1 MRYDYCFGEEPL
13 AGAKPHEIAAMT
25 RDPQPADPQPER
37 EALPDPLPAD
47 AQAEHEELLPDPV
60 DFKLFAG
67 ALGALAGLFVLLY
80 GINYG
85 PGLDYDSMQ
94 YVSVARSLQEG
105 EGFVNAKGNP
115 QTLWPPLY
123 PLALTVTAE
132 LMGGIDPRDVAGPL
146 NAVLFALTIFAA
158 GCWLRLRLESH
169 FLAVWASFAIA
180 LAIPLVEASS
190 WMLSEPLFILLTVL
204 ALIETDKFLAEGRT
218 RSLVGAAA
226 FAALA
231 WQTRYIGVVVPLFAA
246 AALLCRR
253 AVPLPRRVRDAAAVA
268 LPAAL
273 LMAPWLLRVFLIS
286 GTLTGRR
293 DEFDFPLHRALLQT
307 AEALRGWAH
316 FDLPPI
322 GGPPADLLSFAGV
335 VWAAAAVAA
344 AALIAPAAFAF
355 LKAQWQERRLA
366 DWRPLCLFGGFAL
379 TYLALLLAVIVSGNA
394 FFRVLPRYLA
404 PLYIPL
410 IAVAAFALDRFFAQE
425 REKTDGR
432 ASVAALA
439 AMTLLCL
446 WTAGQVMP
454 NIRRIVLKNKGELL
468 EESYAGP
475 RWADSETLAYIRERP
490 LNGTVYGNRLT
501 LLTAFHNPGDAVYR
515 NLEMSEEAGGAE
527 TADAPWRRRLSPQ
540 ESLEAQFA
548 AAPQD
553 AWLVW
558 LKEDG
563 DEDEDG
569 DGLPESIALEL
580 IDELDDGAVYR
591 IDSEIVQRVN
601 RARVAGEAVAAG
613 DFGDPEA
620 SGVFDVYR
628 RGGELIYLK
637 EPCAQEDVQ
646 VRFFLH
652 VWPADAADLPAARR
666 EGGYSFENLDFDF
679 SDYGVVE
686 EGRCIAVRGLPGY
699 AAATIGTGQYASGET
714 IWRAELRPAPVGAAV
729 ESGE

>member
-1 MRYDYCFGEEPL
+1 
-13 AGAKPHEIAAMT
+13 MT
-25 RDPQPADPQPER
+25 RDPHPPDPQPER
-37 EALPDPLPAD
+37 EARPDPQPAD
-47 AQAEHEELLPDPV
+47 AQAEREALPADAEEEHEEILPDPV

-85 PGLDYDSMQ
+85 PGLDYDSIQ
-94 YVSVARSLQEG
+94 YVSIARSLQDG
-105 EGFVNAKGNP
+105 EGFVNVKGNP
-115 QTLWPPLY
+115 QMLWPPLY

-231 WQTRYIGVVVPLFAA
+231 WQTRYIGVIVPLFAA

-253 AVPLPRRVRDAAAVA
+253 AVPLRRRGRDAAAVA
-268 LPAAL
+268 VPAAL
-273 LMAPWLLRVFLIS
+273 LMTPWLLRVFLIS

-322 GGPPADLLSFAGV
+322 GGPPAQLLSFAGV

-344 AALIAPAAFAF
+344 AVLIAPPAFAF

-379 TYLALLLAVIVSGNA
+379 TYLALLLVVIVSGNA

-475 RWADSETLAYIRERP
+475 RWADSETLAYIRENP

-515 NLEMSEEAGGAE
+515 NLETPEEAGGAE
-527 TADAPWRRRLSPQ
+527 TADASWRRRLSPQ
-540 ESLEAQFA
+540 ESLDAQFA
-548 AAPQD
+548 AAPQE

-563 DEDEDG
+563 DEDEDEDG
-569 DGLPESIALEL
+569 DGLPESPALEL
-580 IDELDDGAVYR
+580 IDEMDDGAVYR
-591 IDSEIVQRVN
+591 IDGEVVQRMN
-601 RARVAGEAVAAG
+601 RMQAVAEAVAAG

-620 SGVFDVYR
+620 SGFFDVYH
-628 RGGELIYLK
+628 RGGELIYFK
-637 EPCAQEDVQ
+637 EPCADEDVQ

-652 VWPADAADLPAARR
+652 VWPRDAADLSAARR
-666 EGGYSFENLDFDF
+666 EEGYSFENLDFSF
-679 SDYGVVE
+679 SDYGVITD
-686 EGRCIAVRGLPGY
+686 GRCFAARGLPGY
-699 AAATIGTGQYASGET
+699 AAATIRTGQYASGET
-714 IWRAELRPAPVGAAV
+714 IWRAELRPAPGGAA
-729 ESGE
+729 SGE